1 MDDVRLIRVEFVFIV
16 DGLRVGSHQFPFL
29 LIPKS
34 NIFLFTVLFP
44 FFFCYI
50 EFPFSGLKIM
60 SPIGDTCS
68 I

>member
-44 FFFCYI
+44 FFLLYKISF
-50 EFPFSGLKIM
+50 FRLKDYV
-60 SPIGDTCS
+60 SDW
-68 I
+68 